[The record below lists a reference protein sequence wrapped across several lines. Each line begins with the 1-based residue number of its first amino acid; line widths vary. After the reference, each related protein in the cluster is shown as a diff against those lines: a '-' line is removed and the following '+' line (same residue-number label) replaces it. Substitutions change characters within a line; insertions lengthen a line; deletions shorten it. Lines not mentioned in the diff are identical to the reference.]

1 MATRLPV
8 LRQARSLR
16 LRCHRRAA
24 ERRSLARALSASPPA
39 VPSLRPLQQRQLRS
53 DRIDHQHQ
61 QAAGLATVASHS
73 QLPEPEEDFRVGRT
87 RGDYGV
93 LAADD
98 VAAFRAAV
106 GGDEAGV
113 LSATSTAAGDEDDGL
128 LDGYNRDWFGGHR
141 GQSRCVVR
149 PKTTEELAAVL
160 AHCHAHRLAV
170 VPQGGNTGLVGGSVP
185 VFDEVIVS
193 TSRMNTIGD
202 LDPLSGVVTL
212 QAGVVLQELEEWLA
226 PHGLMVPLD
235 LGARGSCQL
244 GGNASTA
251 AGGARFA
258 RFGSLRSNIVG
269 LEVVTADGTVMDML
283 TTMRKVRRREE
294 KNDRQN
300 RFHVQLVYP
309 TDLG

>member
-1 MATRLPV
+1 M
-8 LRQARSLR
+8 
-16 LRCHRRAA
+16 
-24 ERRSLARALSASPPA
+24 PPA
-39 VPSLRPLQQRQLRS
+39 SSR
-53 DRIDHQHQ
+53 
-61 QAAGLATVASHS
+61 ATVA
-73 QLPEPEEDFRVGRT
+73 RACAVGLAACRAISETAAAASATIRPHRSSAGGWPSDGGFSLSAAGT
-87 RGDYGV
+87 RGG
-93 LAADD
+93 LPRRADARRLRSTCGRRRD
-98 VAAFRAAV
+98 RVPAFRAAV
-106 GGDEAGV
+106 GGDEAGL

-193 TSRMNTIGD
+193 TSRINTIGD

-212 QAGVVLQELEEWLA
+212 QAGVVMQELEEWLA

-300 RFHVQLVYP
+300 RFHVQLVDP